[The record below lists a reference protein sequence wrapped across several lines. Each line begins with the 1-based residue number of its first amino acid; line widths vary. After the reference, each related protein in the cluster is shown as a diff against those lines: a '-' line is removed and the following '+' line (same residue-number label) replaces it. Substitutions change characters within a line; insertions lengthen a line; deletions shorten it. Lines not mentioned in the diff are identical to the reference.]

1 MATQKEKKK
10 VQESEAER
18 LLRKAREL
26 RAEAEAA
33 QDALHTSNL
42 EKKKHKD
49 EETDSVIDFLFPDG
63 NLGLIFDRLLSDKRP
78 STDMLLRVVTRLHE
92 REVVAKGFS
101 HVERSQHHSH
111 TKFEVVKDNADEV
124 ELARVSGFIE
134 LLLSAAAAVDE
145 AVNMNRTE
153 RHHAS
158 DSHFTEGSLAP
169 ILNAKVKDLRREHDE
184 QFQERLKEYY
194 EAARKKDRDS
204 DKKLFTKEDLDW
216 DPPKP

>member
-1 MATQKEKKK
+1 MATQKEKSD
-10 VQESEAER
+10 VGESEVER

-26 RAEAEAA
+26 RAEAETA
-33 QDALHTSNL
+33 QSDLLVSNL

-49 EETDSVIDFLFPDG
+49 EETDSVIDFLFPDD
-63 NLGLIFDRLLSDKRP
+63 NFGLILDRLLSDKRP
-78 STDMLLRVVTRLHE
+78 STQMLLRVVTRLHE
-92 REVVAKGFS
+92 REAAAKGFG
-101 HVERSQHHSH
+101 HVELSHDQSQR
-111 TKFEVVKDNADEV
+111 KFEIVKSNADAI
-124 ELARVSGFIE
+124 ELASVSGLIE

-145 AVNMNRTE
+145 KTMMNRTE

-169 ILNAKVKDLRREHDE
+169 ILTAKVKDLRREHDE

-194 EAARKKDRDS
+194 EAARKKDHDG
-204 DKKLFTKEDLDW
+204 DQKIFTTKDLDW